1 MHIDGS
7 AADLAQ
13 VRSVTYGLH
22 PVFPNP
28 NRVIRNAANGFLL
41 TMRSDLA
48 ADETWGRFDVRV
60 TIAFGVGKR
69 EIHIVP
75 LEPKNPDGS
84 LANELLALPPTAD
97 FELSKTYYDFLNRKG
112 AFGYARQVL
121 ESAASLLE
129 AEPMRSAAPAVL
141 SDARLWLW
149 QQRALCTYKDPSL
162 PSDTRLQDALT
173 ILERECRLNLT
184 TCDDPETLGLG
195 GAIY

>member
-1 MHIDGS
+1 MHIEGS
-7 AADLAQ
+7 AANLAQ

-28 NRVIRNAANGFLL
+28 NRVIRNAADGFLL
-41 TMRSDLA
+41 KMRSDLA

-60 TIAFGVGKR
+60 TIAFGAGQR
-69 EIHIVP
+69 EIHVVP
-75 LEPKNPDGS
+75 LELMNPDGS

-97 FELSKTYYDFLNRKG
+97 FALSQTYYGFLKRKG

-121 ESAASLLE
+121 DSAANLLE

-141 SDARLWLW
+141 SDALLWLG

-173 ILERECRLNLT
+173 ILQQQCGLNLT
-184 TCDDPETLGLG
+184 SC
-195 GAIY
+195 